1 VKSIFPLLISFS
13 TGFFAAFFVAKFGVR
28 WGLGDVPSERSAHS
42 KIIPKGGGIGIPI
55 GLSVV
60 VFIIMR
66 NNPMFL
72 FFALA
77 LVLVSFLN
85 DRLGLSIILRI
96 LVQFVL
102 GFLLVIIYKHYLFP
116 AIREVYGS
124 VSLAIVI
131 TIISTYVVASTNF
144 FNFMDGINGIAGFE
158 TVISFCFLGIYAKD
172 FENRPDIALISFA
185 VCCSALG
192 FLIWNFPKAKVF
204 MGDAGS
210 IFIGFFYASIV
221 VYLAS
226 SLKEFLL
233 LILFQSVFYIDAIS
247 TIFLRLLFKE
257 NIFKAHN
264 KHLYQKLV
272 HRIGLSHVKVTLIFS
287 LVQATIGGLGLI
299 LFRLGTMYL
308 ISLWGMLLILY
319 WSILLRFKWF
329 Q

>member
-1 VKSIFPLLISFS
+1 VKSIFPLSISFLI
-13 TGFFAAFFVAKFGVR
+13 GFFAAFIIAKFGVR
-28 WGLGDVPSERSAHS
+28 WGLRDVPSERSAHS
-42 KIIPKGGGIGIPI
+42 QIIPKGGGIGIPLA
-55 GLSVV
+55 LSVV

-66 NNPMFL
+66 NNFMFL

-96 LVQFVL
+96 LVQFFL

-116 AIREVYGS
+116 AIREIYGS
-124 VSLAIVI
+124 ISLAIVI
-131 TIISTYVVASTNF
+131 IIISTYLVASTNF
-144 FNFMDGINGIAGFE
+144 FNFMDGINGLAGFE

-172 FENRPDIALISFA
+172 IESRPDIALISFA
-185 VCCSALG
+185 ACCSALG

-210 IFIGFFYASIV
+210 IFIGFLYASIV
-221 VYLAS
+221 VHLAS
-226 SLKEFLL
+226 SLEEFLL
-233 LILFQSVFYIDAIS
+233 LTLFQSVFYIDAIS
-247 TIFLRLLFKE
+247 TIFLRLLLKE

-287 LVQATIGGLGLI
+287 LVQAVIAGLGLMF
-299 LFRLGTMYL
+299 FRLGTLYL

-319 WSILLRFKWF
+319 WGTLLRFKWF